1 MKSKNIIQYKGM
13 ASRWLVQTASSR
25 GQAASGDP
33 TASAMGG
40 ILSGG
45 STDISHVVKSATY
58 DATNKKLILEKDGGD
73 TVDVPISTLGVHE
86 STLANQASS
95 INTLTTAGYQ
105 TANDVSTYVTAQNYQ
120 DHNQVDSIV
129 TAKGYQTANDV
140 STYVTA
146 QNYQTASDVSTF
158 VNSQNYVTNTVN
170 NLTNYYDK
178 NHSNNNFLDGITLSG
193 KTLTIARQAGSF
205 QIALPIDDSVD
216 PSPFAAMRWVDSKR
230 ARSADFGGKRS
241 GFPVCDSMRVSYNPL
256 RC

>member
-1 MKSKNIIQYKGM
+1 M

-58 DATNKKLILEKDGGD
+58 DATNKKLILEKDAGD

-95 INTLTTAGYQ
+95 INTLTTA
-105 TANDVSTYVTAQNYQ
+105 
-120 DHNQVDSIV
+120 
-129 TAKGYQTANDV
+129 GYQTANDV

-178 NHSNNNFLDGITLSG
+178 NHSNNNFLG
-193 KTLTIARQAGSF
+193 
-205 QIALPIDDSVD
+205 
-216 PSPFAAMRWVDSKR
+216 
-230 ARSADFGGKRS
+230 
-241 GFPVCDSMRVSYNPL
+241 
-256 RC
+256 